1 MKSLVVFGLLV
12 TMILPGLFKL
22 GTFISWDMNRA
33 EITAK
38 YCINKFK
45 AEKKCN
51 GKCRLS
57 VLLKLYD
64 QENIP
69 LTDKNSSKWSESELS
84 PFETI
89 ESCHFKEIIP
99 WNTFGLVRNFSQMNE
114 HRFSHYMD
122 IFHPPSILEV

>member
-1 MKSLVVFGLLV
+1 MKTVVVFGLLL
-12 TMILPGLFKL
+12 TLILPGLFKL

-33 EITAK
+33 EITAR

-45 AEKKCN
+45 TEKKCN

-69 LTDKNSSKWSESELS
+69 LTDKGSGKWSESDLS

-89 ESCHFKEIIP
+89 ESVHFDEMVF
-99 WNTFGLVRNFSQMNE
+99 WNAYGLVRNFGYIEE
-114 HRFSHYMD
+114 HRSNHYVD
-122 IFHPPSILEV
+122 IFHPPSILKV